1 MKIPQRVREVARK
14 ETRSLL
20 ARGLKLN
27 EEAGEL
33 SAEILKL
40 KGMKGRKGKS
50 EAEVMYDL
58 HLEAVDC
65 LLMSMDILVHTGATS
80 RRINKIMNSQ
90 LEKWEAGISNRK

>member
-1 MKIPQRVREVARK
+1 MKIPNKVKKVSRLEK
-14 ETRSLL
+14 KSLV

-33 SAEILKL
+33 AAEILKL

-50 EAEVMYDL
+50 KTEVLYDL

-65 LLMSMDILVHTGATS
+65 LLMSMDILVHTGATEK
-80 RRINKIMNSQ
+80 RINAIMDSQ
-90 LEKWEAGISNRK
+90 LAKWSENFKK